1 MPQVPITVSHA
12 PERRRPSRRPR
23 ASRLSTEPL
32 RQPAGHAGCPGPFHQ
47 VRDGR
52 SYRQWEAQARSPR
65 SGPTGGYSLGAF
77 FRMYLG
83 TNTAN
88 GPMVGW
94 HDVRAP
100 HCRTP
105 PQGHSCHVLPTS
117 IFLAESHQARLRGMP
132 GPPKCRAPRRE
143 TCTTVAAQAR
153 TVHDLLFPL
162 LPARQPLPPRCGR
175 RCCPRRPQGCP

>member
-1 MPQVPITVSHA
+1 MPQVPITVTHA

-77 FRMYLG
+77 FSDVPRHQHRKRPHGRMARRTGSALPHTTSRPLLPRAAHQHFLG
-83 TNTAN
+83 RVPPSQVKRDA
-88 GPMVGW
+88 W
-94 HDVRAP
+94 
-100 HCRTP
+100 TP
-105 PQGHSCHVLPTS
+105 KMQSAKARNVHHS
-117 IFLAESHQARLRGMP
+117 
-132 GPPKCRAPRRE
+132 
-143 TCTTVAAQAR
+143 AAQAR